1 MNVEDYQKLV
11 LERRPSLKPNSAKT
25 YAISLNSIAP
35 VGATDPSWI
44 YDVDTVL
51 QQLEKYKETTRK
63 NVLNAL
69 IVVVD
74 TENNKEVFD
83 KYTKERDKYNAHY
96 NDLAK
101 AGKKTASQE
110 KNWIDWPDYLKMVTK
125 MKENIK
131 DLKGKDWSWRE
142 KQRYQDYL
150 IVLLYSHY
158 PLRND
163 WANVKLTTPIAFK
176 KATDVKE
183 QNYLIKQ
190 GKSYE
195 FILNEYKTSRAYGE
209 KRIMLNTETSNAIS
223 KWLTHNKSGYMLIDK
238 QGRPIGSNGITKALT
253 RIGER
258 EVNRK
263 LGSSLLR
270 HSYLT
275 HKYKDTQSEK
285 QKDADLMGHSVSM
298 QEDYIKK

>member
-1 MNVEDYQKLV
+1 LV
-11 LERRPSLKPNSAKT
+11 LERRPSLKANSAKT

-35 VGATDPSWI
+35 NGVTEPSWI
-44 YDVDTVL
+44 YDVSTVL

-69 IVVVD
+69 IVVVGA
-74 TENNKEVFD
+74 ENNKDVFD

-96 NDLAK
+96 SDLSK

-110 KNWIDWPDYLKMVTK
+110 KNWIDWPDYLKLVTK
-125 MKENIK
+125 MKGDIN

-163 WANVKLTTPIAFK
+163 FANVKLTTATALK
-176 KATDVKE
+176 KATDIKE
-183 QNYLIKQ
+183 QNYLIKK
-190 GKSYE
+190 GKNYE

-209 KRIMLNTETSNAIS
+209 KRITLNVESSSAIT
-223 KWLTHNKSGYMLIDK
+223 KWLIHNKTGYLLIDK

-258 EVNRK
+258 EVSRK

-298 QEDYIKK
+298 QEDYIKQ